1 MLSPQPMPVYSES
14 STVQGTPI
22 TKEKK
27 PYLHNGPSQK
37 SVQCQINNSTFSP
50 SNIELNKQQ
59 SLSPIETN
67 FNQLGKSLSR
77 NNEPNPPPMQNEV
90 LRKSI

>member
-50 SNIELNKQQ
+50 SNIELNK
-59 SLSPIETN
+59 
-67 FNQLGKSLSR
+67 
-77 NNEPNPPPMQNEV
+77 
-90 LRKSI
+90 